1 MIQVIRADKRHKH
14 ESDWLSSYWL
24 FSFANYVDKKNISFG
39 NLRVFNDDTVKPG
52 KGFQR
57 HEHENM
63 EIVTIPLEGELTH
76 TDSIGNTSLIKA
88 GEIQVISA
96 GSGISH
102 AEMNLS
108 ETETRFLQLWFFSD
122 AKDIVPTYKQ
132 KSFSLSSNLI
142 PLASGKKN
150 AELTMNSDAT
160 VYFGSLH
167 KSEKMHYLPDLSR
180 KVFLYVI
187 KGSLLFDNIETP
199 KPKFDYREERRL
211 TPMKLVLQAGDQAR
225 ITEKEAVHLI
235 AQEDAKF
242 VLVDSA

>member
-1 MIQVIRADKRHKH
+1 MIQVIRANKRHRH

-24 FSFANYVDKKNISFG
+24 FSFADYVDKNNISFG

-57 HEHENM
+57 HEHANM
-63 EIVTIPLEGELTH
+63 EIVTIPLEGALTH

-88 GEIQVISA
+88 GEIQIISA

-108 ETETRFLQLWFFSD
+108 DEETRFLQLWFLPD

-150 AELTMNSDAT
+150 AELSMNSDAT

-167 KSEKMHYLPDLSR
+167 KGGKMHYLPDKER
-180 KVFLYVI
+180 KIFLYII
-187 KGSLLFDNIETP
+187 KGSLLFDNIETI
-199 KPKFDYREERRL
+199 KPKFDYREERHL
-211 TPMKLVLQAGDQAR
+211 TPVKLVLQAGDQAR
-225 ITEKEAVHLI
+225 ISEKESLHFL
-235 AQEDAKF
+235 AQENVKF
-242 VLVDSA
+242 ILVDSA